1 MAEAKRRQDNGR
13 SEVEA
18 NQGSYRAQRGRRK
31 PRAKRG
37 RAQAEETGAS
47 LSRKRGSAPVPVQ
60 PIRPPPCMVIA
71 TTAGRTGMASE
82 KSGQR
87 VERSS

>member
-1 MAEAKRRQDNGR
+1 MAEAKWKQTKEATER
-13 SEVEA
+13 SEAAESPA
-18 NQGSYRAQRGRRK
+18 RQ
-31 PRAKRG
+31 RG

-47 LSRKRGSAPVPVQ
+47 LSRERGSAPVPVQ